1 MSSTVMPG
9 TELLCKVTGH
19 SPSSS
24 FNSPSSSFSEIQV
37 KQPQEGF
44 SPLLAGQSCSV
55 VPYLYSLYLEAKALP
70 QCSCG
75 QLYGLCSG
83 CESG

>member
-19 SPSSS
+19 
-24 FNSPSSSFSEIQV
+24 SPSSSFSEIQV